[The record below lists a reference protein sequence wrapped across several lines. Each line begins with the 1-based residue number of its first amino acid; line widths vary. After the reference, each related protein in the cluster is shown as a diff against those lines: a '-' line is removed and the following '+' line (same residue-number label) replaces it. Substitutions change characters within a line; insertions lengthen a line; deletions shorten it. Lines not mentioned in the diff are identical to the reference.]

1 MLPNLLYPLYNFLVG
16 LIKSLLKFKIHE
28 VTGDNMTKTPKKS
41 FHTGSVKKTI
51 KIKASQDKVWRKI
64 SNIIGLPTWVV
75 DVKKTVYLSKKKRD
89 VGAIRLIT
97 FADGN
102 KIEEH
107 IVAWKNKE
115 SFTYIAT
122 EGLPLRAYVATIS
135 IKVKPKKVVE
145 VTWQSYLNSKKMSEK
160 QFLEFLA
167 FMGSFYEASLENLK
181 ALLEK

>member
-1 MLPNLLYPLYNFLVG
+1 MV
-16 LIKSLLKFKIHE
+16 
-28 VTGDNMTKTPKKS
+28 KTVKKS
-41 FHTGSVKKTI
+41 FHTGSVKKIITV
-51 KIKASQDKVWRKI
+51 KTSKDKVWRKV
-64 SNIIGLPTWVV
+64 SNIVGLPTWLI
-75 DVKKTVYLSKKKRD
+75 DVKKTVYLSKKKRG
-89 VGAIRLIT
+89 VGAVRLIT

-107 IVAWKNKE
+107 VVAWKDHE
-115 SFTYIAT
+115 YFTYIAT

-135 IKVKPKKVVE
+135 IKAKSKKSVQ
-145 VTWQSYLNSKKMSEK
+145 VTWQSYLNSKRMSEK